1 MTKPNFGPDFYLFD
15 LNLGPILA
23 GYGPNL
29 VPKNFLWDLTLPYV
43 MDCCKL
49 SLQAISRETNTPNL
63 RKQQKKLVL
72 GLLLVPLTQIWCP
85 KFFSQTFPLLDVR
98 HCCKLSL
105 YPISRKTNEPNMRK
119 RGKKQT
125 SFRAH
130 FSLFWPKFGHQKK
143 FCAFYLYLMLCI
155 VASYQCMQFQG
166 KLMQKKLEKITT
178 KLVLGPIF
186 APLSQS
192 WAQKLRKTNDLNL
205 RKW

>member
-49 SLQAISRETNTPNL
+49 SLYAISRETNTPNL

-72 GLLLVPLTQIWCP
+72 GLLLVLLTQIWCP

-119 RGKKQT
+119 RKK
-125 SFRAH
+125 
-130 FSLFWPKFGHQKK
+130 KK
-143 FCAFYLYLMLCI
+143 N
-155 VASYQCMQFQG
+155 QFQG
-166 KLMQKKLEKITT
+166 SFQPVLAQIWSSKNFLCVLPLLDVMHCCKLSMYAISRKTNAKKLEKITT

>member
-15 LNLGPILA
+15 LNLGSILA

-49 SLQAISRETNTPNL
+49 SLYAISRETNTPNL

-72 GLLLVPLTQIWCP
+72 GLLLVLLTQIWCP

-119 RGKKQT
+119 RKK
-125 SFRAH
+125 
-130 FSLFWPKFGHQKK
+130 KN
-143 FCAFYLYLMLCI
+143 
-155 VASYQCMQFQG
+155 QFQG
-166 KLMQKKLEKITT
+166 SFQPVLAQIWSSKNFLCVLPLLDVMHCCKLSMYAISRKTNAKKLEKITT

>member
-49 SLQAISRETNTPNL
+49 SLYAISRETNTPNL

-72 GLLLVPLTQIWCP
+72 GLLLVLLTQIWCP

-119 RGKKQT
+119 RKK
-125 SFRAH
+125 
-130 FSLFWPKFGHQKK
+130 K
-143 FCAFYLYLMLCI
+143 
-155 VASYQCMQFQG
+155 
-166 KLMQKKLEKITT
+166 
-178 KLVLGPIF
+178 KLVLGLILACFGP
-186 APLSQS
+186 
-192 WAQKLRKTNDLNL
+192 NL
-205 RKW
+205 VIKKFFVRFTST